1 MCHAGRGEATGSPRR
16 PWAGY
21 RAAVELAD
29 ALDLLDWKRR
39 VFALYEQ
46 VRAEPDP
53 QIAWQR
59 WRDTRDDLLAHHPQT
74 ALTTA
79 DRASF
84 TGLEYFDYDP
94 SARVIATVEPLPA
107 ESRDLPSSGPA
118 PILFARIGTAR
129 FTLGRAERELELFW
143 LTGYG
148 GGLFL
153 PFRDGTSGEETYGGG
168 RYLLD
173 TVKGADLGALG
184 DSLVLDFNF
193 SYHPSC
199 SYQPS
204 WVCPLAPAANTLDV
218 PVRAGERTRR

>member
-1 MCHAGRGEATGSPRR
+1 M
-16 PWAGY
+16 
-21 RAAVELAD
+21 ELQD

-39 VFALYEQ
+39 VFALYGE
-46 VRAEPDP
+46 VRAESDAPT
-53 QIAWQR
+53 AWQR

-74 ALTTA
+74 ALTA
-79 DRASF
+79 SDRGSF
-84 TGLEYFDYDP
+84 TGLAYYDYDP
-94 SARVIATVEPLPA
+94 SARVTATVNELPA

-129 FTLGRAERELELFW
+129 FTLQGAEHELELFW
-143 LTGYG
+143 LSGYG

-153 PFRDGTSGEETYGGG
+153 PFRDGTSGDETYGGG

-173 TVKGADLGALG
+173 TVKGADLGMAG
-184 DSLVLDFNF
+184 DALVLDFNF

-218 PVRAGERTRR
+218 AVRAGERTRR